1 MQEDMPVYVFTG
13 FLEAGKTSFIQSTL
27 EDKRFNSGERTL
39 ILLCEEGEEE
49 FDFSK
54 PGMDTVF
61 VETIENEADLTPD
74 RLKALEAKHNAERV
88 IVEYNG
94 MWMLASLYNNFP
106 EHWMLYQEL
115 MFADAT
121 TFMAYNL
128 NMRNLMVDKLAG
140 AELVVFNRFDKSMD
154 KMEFHKIVQAI
165 SRRTDI
171 AYEYPN
177 GFTEYDDIEDPLPFD
192 IDAPIVEIKME
203 DYALW
208 YRDVSED
215 PKKYDGK
222 TIRVSAM
229 AARNKRLP
237 EGSFVMGRP
246 VMTCCEAD
254 IQFMGFVYQYPKEKE
269 LEMPAWYEMQGVMRY
284 KFNRMYGKKGPVI
297 EVESM
302 TPVEKPENEV
312 ATFY

>member
-154 KMEFHKIVQAI
+154 KMEFHKIVRAV

-254 IQFMGFVYQYPKEKE
+254 IQFMGFVCQWNQAEQLTQRDWVTVTAKISLRYHKMYKE
-269 LEMPAWYEMQGVMRY
+269 M
-284 KFNRMYGKKGPVI
+284 GPVLTAL
-297 EVESM
+297 EVV
-302 TPVEKPENEV
+302 PAEKPQQDV
-312 ATFY
+312 VTF